1 MAKLRSFG
9 VLSAL
14 VAGAVALSGAA
25 PAQAPKQD
33 WVSVKGQ
40 VVLPKANVPAAAVG
54 NEVVNIDKAHCAAKG
69 PLAKNVLVVNPK
81 NDGVKNVVVWL
92 RPDDGVNRK
101 AALKPEQINP
111 VLAKAPAKNHLVD
124 QPCCQFEPRILAVRV
139 GDTLEVKNSSPIN
152 HNIKYDGTNAF
163 NVNLPPGM
171 SHKMAQ
177 PFDPSSVPVVF
188 GCSIHPW
195 MAGRI
200 RTYDHPYFTITDADG
215 NFEIKDAPAGKFR
228 VVYWHEL
235 GFHKGK
241 DGIFGFTETLTGPV
255 TQLKPITLELP
266 AQ

>member
-25 PAQAPKQD
+25 PAQE
-33 WVSVKGQ
+33 WVTVKGQ
-40 VVLPKANVPAAAVG
+40 VVLPKEKIPAAAAG
-54 NEVVNIDKAHCAAKG
+54 EENIPAAQKAECKVNGKL
-69 PLAKNVLVVNPK
+69 PKNILIVNPK

-92 RPDDGVNRK
+92 RPDDKDRK
-101 AALKPEQINP
+101 VTLKPDQINP
-111 VLAKAPAKNHLVD
+111 ALAKAPAKNHVID
-124 QPCCQFEPRILAVRV
+124 QPCCQFEPRVLAVRV
-139 GDTLEVKNSSPIN
+139 GDTLEVKNSAAIN

-171 SHKMAQ
+171 SHKMDQ
-177 PFDPSSVPVVF
+177 PFDATSVPTVF
-188 GCSIHPW
+188 SCSIHPW

-200 RTYDHPYFTITDADG
+200 RTYDHPYFTLTDADG
-215 NFEIKDAPAGKFR
+215 NFEIKDAPAGTFR

-241 DGIFGFTETLTGPV
+241 EGVLGFVENLTGPV

-266 AQ
+266 VQ

>member
-9 VLSAL
+9 VLSAM
-14 VAGAVALSGAA
+14 VAGAVALSGVA
-25 PAQAPKQD
+25 PAQE

-40 VVLPKANVPAAAVG
+40 VVLPKDKIPAATAG
-54 NEVVNIDKAHCAAKG
+54 DEVVTADKEHCEAKG
-69 PLAKNVLVVNPK
+69 KLPKNVLIVNPK

-92 RPDDGVNRK
+92 RPDTNDRK
-101 AALKPEQINP
+101 DKLKDEQINP
-111 VLAKAPAKNHLVD
+111 ALAKAPAKNHLVD
-124 QPCCQFEPRILAVRV
+124 QPCCQFVPRVLAVRV
-139 GDTLEVKNSSPIN
+139 GDTLEVKNSAPVN
-152 HNIKYDGTNAF
+152 HNIKYDGANAF

-177 PFDPSSVPVVF
+177 SFEATPLPVIF

-200 RTYDHPYFTITDADG
+200 RIYDHPYFAVTDADG

-241 DGIFGFTETLTGPV
+241 DGILGFTETLTGPV